1 MTLQEE
7 RDQRDTLP
15 CVALVYTGQLEKRP
29 IWARSFRGS
38 SLRSNYE
45 RLGGVVSWSHCFQ
58 ASGETGHMND
68 RVMERDVD
76 LLATENK
83 RGTKEET
90 WSVNGTKDK
99 TIFQRYFPNDQ
110 LPLTRPHLLRAHQPM
125 NSTVG

>member
-15 CVALVYTGQLEKRP
+15 CVALVYAGQLEKRP
-29 IWARSFRGS
+29 IRARSFRGS
-38 SLRSNYE
+38 SLWSNYE

-58 ASGETGHMND
+58 ASDETGHMND

-76 LLATENK
+76 LLATEKK

-90 WSVNGTKDK
+90 WSVNGL
-99 TIFQRYFPNDQ
+99 R
-110 LPLTRPHLLRAHQPM
+110 TRQSFKGTPPM
-125 NSTVG
+125 TNFL